1 MLFYDEQELK
11 ETNETYKLQMYRAL
25 AWTLGTFVTLFT
37 TLTIAMLA
45 ADGSHEQ
52 SWQWK
57 WEWTQVVSWE
67 VCLDESPNMIRI
79 MYGQCS
85 VTLVELLPLHRG
97 IDTVTLSSSMTL
109 TAVALQLQA
118 Q

>member
-1 MLFYDEQELK
+1 
-11 ETNETYKLQMYRAL
+11 MYRAL

-37 TLTIAMLA
+37 TLTIMMLA

-67 VCLDESPNMIRI
+67 VCLAGVIKLCGAFVDAEE
-79 MYGQCS
+79 
-85 VTLVELLPLHRG
+85 TLVW
-97 IDTVTLSSSMTL
+97 
-109 TAVALQLQA
+109 QA
-118 Q
+118 

>member
-1 MLFYDEQELK
+1 
-11 ETNETYKLQMYRAL
+11 MYRAL

-67 VCLDESPNMIRI
+67 VRNTNMINCFQLYHKVAFSDI
-79 MYGQCS
+79 DELPVLDGQ
-85 VTLVELLPLHRG
+85 VG
-97 IDTVTLSSSMTL
+97 TVALSSMFSP
-109 TAVALQLQA
+109 
-118 Q
+118 